1 MLGFTPSLIPR
12 HFPSIAQTTSVYVPS
27 EASCKYFA
35 GSGDET
41 KVVVRQGLREKKKN
55 SKKKFR
61 KEICRSLCHSFSFEN
76 MRFTVKVYIIHY

>member
-41 KVVVRQGLREKKKN
+41 KVVVRQGLREKKK
-55 SKKKFR
+55 K
-61 KEICRSLCHSFSFEN
+61 
-76 MRFTVKVYIIHY
+76 